1 MTWDWVGLETVLAVH
16 DQLIA
21 DHGGLP
27 GVRDMGLVESA
38 LAGPPT
44 LASYSEPDVYDL
56 AAAYGYGLA
65 RNHGFMD
72 GNKRTAYVVTRL
84 FLILNGSDMASRPEE
99 RVLVFEALGKGT
111 VGREELAKWL
121 RGWGR
126 GLSEKNPAIPVNPN

>member
-1 MTWDWVGLETVLAVH
+1 MTWEWVGLETVLAVH

-38 LAGPPT
+38 IAAPQSLA
-44 LASYSEPDVYDL
+44 AYENPDVYDL

-72 GNKRTAYVVTRL
+72 ANKRTAYVVTRL
-84 FLILNGSDMASRPEE
+84 FLILNGSDMTSRPEE

-111 VGREELAKWL
+111 VSREELAKWL
-121 RGWGR
+121 RG
-126 GLSEKNPAIPVNPN
+126 